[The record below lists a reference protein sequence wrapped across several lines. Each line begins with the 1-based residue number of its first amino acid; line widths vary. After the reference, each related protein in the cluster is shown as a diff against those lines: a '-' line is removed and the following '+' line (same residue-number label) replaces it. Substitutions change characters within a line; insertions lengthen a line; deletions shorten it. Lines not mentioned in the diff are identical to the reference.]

1 MSSIGLVGGT
11 FDFFHIGHQKLINSC
26 LNNCDI
32 LEIWISSDIITQRK
46 DPRISSWKERCDLIK
61 QNLSLEQSSRVTFH
75 ELMDDYGIAL
85 SHKNATKIFCTSET
99 LSTCQ
104 IINQKRLE
112 RGLKPLSIF
121 SVPHELSEDGLIISS
136 SRIRNGEINSD
147 GEVWISH
154 KDLNSNFYL
163 TKEVESMLKVPFG
176 KLFEGPEDDHSI
188 AITNVINFLE
198 DFHSPI
204 IGVGDVTVRAL
215 QNIGSKTSIG
225 IIDEKTKRAKWDGY
239 REINQSLYDNIIQCS
254 NPPGMLTKSLFDSCK
269 EAMNNWLERRQNTLI
284 LVDGEEDLA
293 PLFLHI
299 LAPIRSAI
307 IYGQPNKGVVLRIT
321 ELDSKIRC
329 QKILSLCDKRN
340 N

>member
-1 MSSIGLVGGT
+1 MSSVGLVGGT

-26 LNNCDI
+26 LNNCDF
-32 LEIWISSDIITQRK
+32 LEIWVLSDEITQEK
-46 DPRISSWKERCDLIK
+46 DPRISSWKERCNLIK

-75 ELMDDYGIAL
+75 ELLDDYGVAI

-99 LSTCQ
+99 FYTCQ

-112 RGLKPLSIF
+112 RGLKSLSII
-121 SVPHELSEDGLIISS
+121 SVSHELSKDGRIISS
-136 SRIRNGEINSD
+136 SRIRNGDINRD
-147 GEVWISH
+147 GEVWINH
-154 KDLNSNFYL
+154 KHLESSLHL
-163 TKEVESMLKVPFG
+163 TKEVESMLKDPFG

-188 AITNVINFLE
+188 AITDAINFLE

-215 QNIGSKTSIG
+215 QNIDCKVSIG
-225 IIDEKTKRAKWDGY
+225 IIDEKTKRVKWDGY
-239 REINQSLYDNIIQCS
+239 REIDQSLYDNIIQCT
-254 NPPGMLTKSLFDSCK
+254 NPPGILTKSLFDSCK
-269 EAMNNWLERRQNTLI
+269 KAINNWVEKSQTTLI

-299 LAPIRSAI
+299 IAPIKSAI

-329 QKILSLCDKRN
+329 QKILSLCEMRN
-340 N
+340 D

>member
-1 MSSIGLVGGT
+1 MSSVGLVGGT

-26 LNNCDI
+26 LKNCDF
-32 LEIWISSDIITQRK
+32 LEIWVLSDQITQEK
-46 DPRISSWKERCDLIK
+46 DPRISLWKERCHIIK

-75 ELMDDYGIAL
+75 ELLDDYGVAL
-85 SHKNATKIFCTSET
+85 SHKNATKIFCTNET
-99 LSTCQ
+99 FSTCQ

-112 RGLKPLSIF
+112 RGLKPLSII
-121 SVPHELSEDGLIISS
+121 SVSHELSKDGRIISS
-136 SRIRNGEINSD
+136 SRIRNGEINRD
-147 GEVWISH
+147 GEVWINH
-154 KDLNSNFYL
+154 KHLESSLHL
-163 TKEVESMLKVPFG
+163 TKEVESMLKDPFG

-188 AITNVINFLE
+188 AITDAINFLE

-215 QNIGSKTSIG
+215 QNIDCKVSIG
-225 IIDEKTKRAKWDGY
+225 IIDEKTKRVKWDGY
-239 REINQSLYDNIIQCS
+239 REIDQSLYDNIIQCT
-254 NPPGMLTKSLFDSCK
+254 NPPGILTKSLFDSCEK
-269 EAMNNWLERRQNTLI
+269 AINNWVEKDQTTLI

-299 LAPIRSAI
+299 IAPIKSAI

-329 QKILSLCDKRN
+329 QKILNLCEKRN
-340 N
+340 D

>member
-26 LNNCDI
+26 LKNCDF
-32 LEIWISSDIITQRK
+32 LEIWVLSDEITQEK

-75 ELMDDYGIAL
+75 ELLDDYGVAI

-99 LSTCQ
+99 FSTCQ

-112 RGLKPLSIF
+112 RGLKPLSII
-121 SVPHELSEDGLIISS
+121 SVSHELSKDGRIISS
-136 SRIRNGEINSD
+136 SRIRNGDINRD
-147 GEVWISH
+147 GEVWINH
-154 KDLNSNFYL
+154 KHIESSLHL
-163 TKEVESMLKVPFG
+163 TKEVESMLKDPFG

-188 AITNVINFLE
+188 AITDAINFLE

-215 QNIGSKTSIG
+215 QNIDCKVSIG
-225 IIDEKTKRAKWDGY
+225 IIDEKTKRVKWDGY
-239 REINQSLYDNIIQCS
+239 REIDQSLYDNIIQCT
-254 NPPGMLTKSLFDSCK
+254 NPPGILTKSLFDSCEK
-269 EAMNNWLERRQNTLI
+269 AINNWVEKDQTTLI

-299 LAPIRSAI
+299 IAPIKSAI

-329 QKILSLCDKRN
+329 QKILSLCEKRN
-340 N
+340 D